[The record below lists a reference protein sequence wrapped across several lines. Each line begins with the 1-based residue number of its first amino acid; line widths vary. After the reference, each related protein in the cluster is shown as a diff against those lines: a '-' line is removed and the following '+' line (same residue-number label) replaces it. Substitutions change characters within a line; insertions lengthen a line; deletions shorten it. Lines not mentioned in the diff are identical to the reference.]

1 MSMEERAVRI
11 ASSRSRL
18 RIGLG
23 LLLGLLAGTGAWL
36 LLRGAALPASGPL
49 EPAESGH
56 VPLPIRSAARSEPS
70 LVGPEVGLAVPSR
83 TEQPVDAGAHKLRII
98 VVDSATRSP
107 IDATLSA
114 GPAGASVYLDRTE
127 FEQWDAPGGRAE
139 IEVAALQKAGIR
151 LLVQSDGHIAASVGP
166 AQLKQDAEIQLD
178 RGVSVSGRVQDAWG
192 SPIQGVA
199 VHALGRFGRA
209 LLHPGAHAGDL
220 AANDLRSA
228 NTDRFGRFEIGG
240 LAGLPV
246 RIRVAKTGYEMLG
259 TDVSVAEAGEV
270 TEPIVLYPRG
280 RFGIEIRD
288 SSGNVPVLCSVGIDV
303 PRGLMIGAHGQ
314 DAGMRDAAQGFD
326 PVSGVC
332 WYTLR
337 PDSMIRLPDERP
349 THVTCRVRSML
360 DERQVTQELVPL
372 LWPDSGSGYD
382 APLHVTVPAISAA
395 ETGTLR
401 IQTHHGSLDGRVR
414 VAALRMIRSSREPYL
429 EFRVALD
436 ANGEAEIPF
445 PAGSHDIALG
455 PPPDWHWWR
464 GDAPTKRIV
473 VEPGGSTGVELS
485 VQTAVVHVAVRDA
498 SGAPVPAFDLT
509 ALYKDRKGRF
519 KTVGMIRSEDL
530 RFDGYFSQMR
540 AVLPDERGAGI
551 SVGMGVGD
559 YALIAQEGGRRSEF
573 FPLTLKAGEETSV
586 ELVLK

>member
-1 MSMEERAVRI
+1 
-11 ASSRSRL
+11 
-18 RIGLG
+18 
-23 LLLGLLAGTGAWL
+23 
-36 LLRGAALPASGPL
+36 
-49 EPAESGH
+49 
-56 VPLPIRSAARSEPS
+56 
-70 LVGPEVGLAVPSR
+70 
-83 TEQPVDAGAHKLRII
+83 
-98 VVDSATRSP
+98 
-107 IDATLSA
+107 
-114 GPAGASVYLDRTE
+114 
-127 FEQWDAPGGRAE
+127 
-139 IEVAALQKAGIR
+139 
-151 LLVQSDGHIAASVGP
+151 
-166 AQLKQDAEIQLD
+166 
-178 RGVSVSGRVQDAWG
+178 
-192 SPIQGVA
+192 
-199 VHALGRFGRA
+199 
-209 LLHPGAHAGDL
+209 
-220 AANDLRSA
+220 
-228 NTDRFGRFEIGG
+228 
-240 LAGLPV
+240 V

-314 DAGMRDAAQGFD
+314 DAGMRDTAQGFD

-332 WYTLR
+332 WWTMR
-337 PDSMIRLPDERP
+337 PDMMIRLPDERP
-349 THVTCRVRSML
+349 THVTCRVRSL
-360 DERQVTQELVPL
+360 LAERQVTQELVPL
-372 LWPDSGSGYD
+372 LWPDSGDGSG
-382 APLHVTVPAISAA
+382 APLRVTVPAISAA
-395 ETGTLR
+395 ETGTLHIR
-401 IQTHHGSLDGRVR
+401 THHAPLDGRVR
-414 VAALRMIRSSREPYL
+414 VAVLRVLRSSREPPL

-436 ANGEAEIPF
+436 AKGEAELPF